1 MMQSAN
7 YHAISEDKIK
17 MLKPKWKPPCPYC
30 NNPLSFVYDDVPK
43 GHISQKCLRCGKVSI
58 LEIETMQ
65 VMLLPKDLAV

>member
-1 MMQSAN
+1 MKSVN
-7 YHAISEDKIK
+7 KKFLSEDEIK

-43 GHISQKCLRCGKVSI
+43 GHISQKCLRCGKISI

-65 VMLLPKDLAV
+65 VMPLSKDVAV